1 MLFAALGMQKLSWL
15 SCKKKKNLQRAHG
28 TLPKTPLAVSQN
40 SEQLVQTN
48 VIKSYYHP
56 HY

>member
-1 MLFAALGMQKLSWL
+1 MLFAALGMQSFHG
-15 SCKKKKNLQRAHG
+15 CHAKKENLQRAHG

-48 VIKSYYHP
+48 VIKSY
-56 HY
+56 